1 LLQPKRLFV
10 VEPLLEALDALVEAA
25 LVSYGC
31 ERVNENALA
40 QIVHPMLALFDF
52 LLCPD
57 DSLLRDDYDQQ
68 RYGRIS
74 YRNDGDL
81 IVLHEIH

>member
-1 LLQPKRLFV
+1 
-10 VEPLLEALDALVEAA
+10 
-25 LVSYGC
+25 
-31 ERVNENALA
+31 
-40 QIVHPMLALFDF
+40 MLALFDF